1 MGREVMD
8 RLLQACL
15 TGQVDYRTAE
25 GVTFYR
31 APTDGH
37 RQHAIV
43 LDLLIDSYVLEPDR
57 PIELSVADVVNLIGL
72 SADEVFRSVLAL
84 ARITL
89 VSQHIEE
96 RLIRVDSAG
105 IDERGKMTLII
116 GFNSWLTHHLGTL
129 AGESIKR
136 PLHAHVI

>member
-1 MGREVMD
+1 MD

-15 TGQVDYRTAE
+15 TGQVDYKSAE

-31 APTDGH
+31 APTSGH

-43 LDLLIDSYVLEPDR
+43 LDILIDRYVLEPGR
-57 PIELSVADVVNLIGL
+57 PIELSVADVANSIGL
-72 SADEVFRSVLAL
+72 SADEVFRSVMAL

-96 RLIRVDSAG
+96 RLIRFDSAG

-116 GFNSWLTHHLGTL
+116 GFNAWLTHHLGTL
-129 AGESIKR
+129 AAESIER
-136 PLHAHVI
+136 SLHAHVI